1 MLGQNIRTRK
11 QTTHPRDE
19 TAMNRT
25 EFVAAIAADP
35 NLSGPI
41 ERAGQSARP
50 AQYTVVAEAA
60 VVALMLPI
68 VRYIVVQIGLP
79 WLHELK
85 RYSEL
90 QRQTVHQWI
99 DERSRAEGLDPDAA
113 EAASDALC
121 RELEQTT
128 SASARASWERL
139 GELLK
144 AGNDEADG

>member
-1 MLGQNIRTRK
+1 
-11 QTTHPRDE
+11 
-19 TAMNRT
+19 MNRN
-25 EFVAAIAADP
+25 EFATTIAADP

-41 ERAGQSARP
+41 ERAGQAARP
-50 AQYTVVAEAA
+50 GQYTVVAEAA
-60 VVALMLPI
+60 VVALMFPI

-90 QRQTVHQWI
+90 QRQKVHQWI

-128 SASARASWERL
+128 SASARDSWQRL
-139 GELLK
+139 AELLK
-144 AGNDEADG
+144 AAKDEGIA

>member
-1 MLGQNIRTRK
+1 
-11 QTTHPRDE
+11 
-19 TAMNRT
+19 MNRN
-25 EFVAAIAADP
+25 EFAAMIAAEP

-41 ERAGQSARP
+41 ERAGQAARP
-50 AQYTVVAEAA
+50 GHYTVVAEAA
-60 VVALMLPI
+60 VIALMFPI
-68 VRYIVVQIGLP
+68 VRYIIVQIGLP

-90 QRQTVHQWI
+90 QRQKVHQWI

-128 SASARASWERL
+128 SASARASWQRL
-139 GELLK
+139 AELLK
-144 AGNDEADG
+144 AGKDEDNA